1 MRAILTV
8 KQKTFLTSHY
18 IRVILE
24 GAALETFAA
33 ARVGDNNKIIVPQQG
48 VPLMLPDDPRSL
60 TQEQAQRPIIRTYT
74 MRNLDL
80 EKGEMTIDFV
90 AHGEEGPASRW
101 ALYAQKG
108 DELLVMMKEKTKPL
122 FIPSDRYI
130 LVGDHTALPVI
141 SVLLE
146 ILPKSAQA
154 TAIIEVYGKEDILD
168 LTKPEG
174 MDIQWQFNKTP
185 GQGSALAEALKNIVI
200 EKDQTPFIFAA
211 AEYTIVDAIQQ
222 HIRTAYTLERKQWH
236 AYSYWKHGLAEDASA
251 TKRRAQTK

>member
-8 KQKTFLTSHY
+8 KQKTFLTPHY

-33 ARVGDNNKIIVPQQG
+33 ARVGANNKIIVPQEG
-48 VPLMLPDDPRSL
+48 VPLILPDDPRSL
-60 TQEQAQRPIIRTYT
+60 KQEQVQRPIIRTYT

-80 EKGEMTIDFV
+80 KTGEMTIDFV

-101 ALYAQKG
+101 ALRAQKG
-108 DELLVMMKEKTKPL
+108 DDLLVMMKEKTKPL
-122 FIPSDRYI
+122 FIPSDKYI

-146 ILPKSAQA
+146 G

-174 MDIQWQFNKTP
+174 MDIQWQFNATP
-185 GQGSALAEALKNIVI
+185 GRNSALAKAFKDTTIQ
-200 EKDQTPFIFAA
+200 KDQTPFIFAA
-211 AEYTIVDAIQQ
+211 AEYSIVGEIQK

-236 AYSYWKHGLAEDASA
+236 AYSYWKYGLAEEVSA
-251 TKRRAQTK
+251 ENRRAQTK